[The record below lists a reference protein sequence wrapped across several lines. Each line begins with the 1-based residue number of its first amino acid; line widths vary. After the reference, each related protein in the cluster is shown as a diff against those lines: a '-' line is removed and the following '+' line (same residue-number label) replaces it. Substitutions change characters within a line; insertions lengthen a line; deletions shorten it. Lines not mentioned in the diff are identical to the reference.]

1 MKIYFAINKIICLL
15 LCFFVML
22 ATFPLTSC
30 NSSEDSAKKEE
41 QPPLEQ
47 YALALRAITNIN
59 IGDSF
64 SPDNVEVVRV
74 RTDALPSDT
83 YGSMTELS
91 EKYASTAICVGDFI
105 TDKKTTDKKPERV
118 EVPEEEEN
126 VTEPEEIDPYEL
138 GYVIITKYITL
149 AEGEDCAPAIQQAIK
164 ENPGR
169 TIYFP
174 DGKYIIKSPIVI
186 PTDPS
191 KSVSLRLSN
200 HAIIEAADW
209 GDDKTKAMIQI
220 GCEEDGDIQ
229 DGFDLSNQK
238 SISIIGG
245 CLYGSRLA
253 SGIAIGG
260 GKDTYIYNV
269 SIKKVYNGIHIK
281 RASNELG
288 ATYVNVDN
296 VNIVGMETPETAG
309 ILVEGSYNTF
319 SNMRIASVNYG
330 VLCTETGSNNSFRNI
345 HPLVVALQNIYTVG
359 FWDKSDGNV
368 FDVCYSDQFSTG
380 YRVEEK
386 TRSLF
391 SGCFSYWYSDRNNH
405 HVGYESTGKFNSIIS
420 AGKVYHRHGVKT
432 EAYLYIGAEG
442 GQGVVLYPINSIQPN
457 IDMLKQHCRTEII
470 LFVV

>member
-1 MKIYFAINKIICLL
+1 MKIYFALCKILCLI
-15 LCFFVML
+15 LCFSAIL
-22 ATFPLTSC
+22 GTFSLISC

-41 QPPLEQ
+41 QPIPEQ
-47 YALALRAITNIN
+47 FALALRAITNIN

-64 SPDNVEVVRV
+64 SEDKVEVVRV
-74 RTDALPSDT
+74 RTDALPCGT
-83 YGSMTELS
+83 YSVMTELCG
-91 EKYASTAICVGDFI
+91 KYATSAICVGDFI
-105 TDKKTTDKKPERV
+105 TEEKVTDKKPEDAQA
-118 EVPEEEEN
+118 PEGEEN
-126 VTEPEEIDPYEL
+126 ITGTEDIDPYEL
-138 GYVIITKYITL
+138 GYVIITEYLSRT
-149 AEGEDCAPAIQQAIK
+149 EDEDCAPAIQQAIEK
-164 ENPGR
+164 NPGR

-200 HAIIEAADW
+200 HAIITAADW
-209 GDDKTKAMIQI
+209 GDDKRKAMIQI
-220 GCEEDGDIQ
+220 GCDEDSDAR
-229 DGFDLSNQK
+229 DGFSPSNQR

-245 CLYGSRLA
+245 CIYGSRLA

-269 SIKKVYNGIHIK
+269 SIKQVFNGIHMK

-391 SGCFSYWYSDRNNH
+391 SGCFNYWYSDRNNH

-420 AGKVYHRHGVKT
+420 AGKVYHRHGVET

-457 IDMLKQHCRTEII
+457 IDMLKQHCKTEII
-470 LFVV
+470 LFPV